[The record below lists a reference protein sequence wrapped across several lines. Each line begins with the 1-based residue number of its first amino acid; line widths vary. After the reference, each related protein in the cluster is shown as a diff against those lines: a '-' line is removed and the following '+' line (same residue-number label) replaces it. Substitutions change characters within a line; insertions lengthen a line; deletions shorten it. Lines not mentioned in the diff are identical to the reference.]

1 MSATGTR
8 AVAALRRAGIPH
20 ELHEYASAE
29 RHGAA
34 RGDRP
39 NYGLEAV
46 AALGVDPSWVCKT
59 LVVAADGVLTL
70 AIVPTSR
77 TLDLKRLAAAV
88 GAHRAVMAEPADA
101 ERATGYLVGG
111 ISPIATTRRMRVLLD
126 LPAASLERV
135 YVSGGRRGLQVSLR
149 PDDLVAVVGA
159 LVASISPGGA

>member
-1 MSATGTR
+1 MSTTGTR
-8 AVAALRRAGIPH
+8 AVAALRRAGVPH
-20 ELHEYASAE
+20 ELHDYESAE
-29 RHGAA
+29 RHGTA
-34 RGDRP
+34 RNDRP
-39 NYGLEAV
+39 NYGLEAA

-111 ISPIATTRRMRVLLD
+111 ISPIATTRRMRVVLD
-126 LPAASLERV
+126 LPAASLERI
-135 YVSGGRRGLQVSLR
+135 YVSAGRRGLQLSIR

-159 LVASISPGGA
+159 TVASISAVFA

>member
-8 AVAALRRAGIPH
+8 AVAALRQAGVPH
-20 ELHEYASAE
+20 ELHDYASAE

-34 RGDRP
+34 RDDRP
-39 NYGLEAV
+39 NYGLEAA

-59 LVVAADGVLTL
+59 LVVTADGTLAL

-77 TLDLKRLAAAV
+77 TLDLKRLAAAL

-111 ISPIATTRRMRVLLD
+111 ISPLATTRRMRVVLD

-149 PDDLVAVVGA
+149 PDDLVAMIGA
-159 LVASISPGGA
+159 MVASISAGRA

>member
-8 AVAALRRAGIPH
+8 AIVALRRAGVPY
-20 ELHEYASAE
+20 ELHDYGSAE

-34 RGDRP
+34 RNDRP
-39 NYGLEAV
+39 NYGLEAS
-46 AALGVDPSWVCKT
+46 AALGVDPSYVCKT
-59 LVVAADGVLTL
+59 LVVAADGELTL
-70 AIVPTSR
+70 AIVPSSR

-111 ISPIATTRRMRVLLD
+111 ISPIATTRRMRVVLD

-135 YVSGGRRGLQVSLR
+135 YVSAGRRGLQVSLR
-149 PDDLVAVVGA
+149 PDDLIAAVGA
-159 LVASISPGGA
+159 LVASISAG